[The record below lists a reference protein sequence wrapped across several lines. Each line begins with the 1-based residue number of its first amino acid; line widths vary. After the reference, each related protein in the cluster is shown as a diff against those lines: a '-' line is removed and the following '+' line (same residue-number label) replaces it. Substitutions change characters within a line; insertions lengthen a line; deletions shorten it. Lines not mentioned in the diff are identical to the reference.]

1 MKKKPGGFQALTEAL
16 LLEKRANEHYV
27 NKMRN
32 QLRILNCK
40 QRVVPDLDTEDQN
53 TYIRELEQTVRVYKD
68 MFAKVARLVLGSS
81 ATLDNEEDKNMNAIV
96 NELAKTRQLLKMR
109 EKSLSDTLH
118 AFRENS
124 EQKVKTDLEQS
135 YGKKSD
141 SIQKVIVQKKE
152 EIKKLKRN
160 IDEIQN
166 KYEEIIREK
175 VDKQVKERLVRVKLN
190 DTTTEEPYPDQME
203 SENDPLMESC
213 PVTHRTDLSYT
224 SIQPLPNGQHINI
237 QIENVSILQF
247 NNDGNNIASSK

>member
-40 QRVVPDLDTEDQN
+40 QRVVTDLDTEKD
-53 TYIRELEQTVRVYKD
+53 TYIRELEQTVKGYKD
-68 MFAKVARLVLGSS
+68 MLAKVASLVLGSS
-81 ATLDNEEDKNMNAIV
+81 ATLDNEEDKNMDAIV

-109 EKSLSDTLH
+109 EKSLSDTH
-118 AFRENS
+118 AFRINS
-124 EQKVKTDLEQS
+124 EQKVKTDLEQR
-135 YGKKSD
+135 YRKKND
-141 SIQKVIVQKKE
+141 SIQQVIVNKKKE
-152 EIKKLKRN
+152 IKELKRK
-160 IDEIQN
+160 IDEIEN
-166 KYEEIIREK
+166 NYEEIIREK
-175 VDKQVKERLVRVKLN
+175 VDKQVKERLVRLKLN

-213 PVTHRTDLSYT
+213 PVTHRTDLS
-224 SIQPLPNGQHINI
+224 QPLPNGQHINI
-237 QIENVSILQF
+237 KIENLGILHL